1 MTTATTSSS
10 PAGCNIGTYSLHVGD
25 NQYVCTSLSFSMAMD
40 NIPSVRVTIGCG
52 KSLKDAK
59 GKMQDPEDLLKTI
72 LAKHGAAYLD
82 MLDCSIVES
91 LEAEK
96 LTIPIFE
103 GCIVAASPVYKAG
116 APTTRMISILVMNR
130 ACKLYTRPLSAYV
143 SMNGSYLRSSIVGNT
158 RFDIEAARLQ
168 AKKNTALLTDREAI
182 NDMLNKLPASLDKAT
197 VIDRVAS
204 IVDAIIDSESLSDKV
219 KPSSQDAKTP
229 SQDAKAPAQAAK
241 SSGSSGILNY
251 MFGSAKLDLSRTSTL
266 TGSSFNIYIA
276 QLLVHAL
283 ANASIYDALQRILVS
298 TAVMLN
304 IIPRWKHDDYKLELA
319 PSSAWDPGTPITLE
333 EKHIIGIS
341 TEYNP
346 IANLN
351 TPEGFIVNFSNVFQ
365 LQNAKAG
372 TEIAAG
378 CNGVF
383 ASNPEVMA
391 YLRFKAQGKTSPSHA
406 AYESTL
412 FRVGTYDA
420 PPWLLPAALAEKSSK
435 DKSTVETHKQPTT
448 SKHAE
453 ASTEQKDKLDR
464 DRTIEIA
471 DTIAKSLF
479 TYIYGSQDK
488 AVVTIYP
495 SMRFGLSTGVC
506 FEENLGNAIDIE
518 FGKDNPRNIRGILE
532 SIQYEYTAGES
543 SSVSY
548 TLTLKCVRPL
558 DKNEKAIPCPLY
570 TKKTQ

>member
-1 MTTATTSSS
+1 MFTSITSSS
-10 PAGCNIGTYSLHVGD
+10 PAGCNIGTYSLHVGS

-59 GKMQDPEDLLKTI
+59 GEMQDPENLLKTI

-82 MLDCSIVES
+82 MLDCSIVESLKVES

-143 SMNGSYLRSSIVGNT
+143 SMNGSYLRASIVGNT

-168 AKKNTALLTDREAI
+168 AKKDTALLTDRESI
-182 NDMLNKLPASLDKAT
+182 NAMLNKLPASLEDAA

-204 IVDAIIDSESLSDKV
+204 IVDAIIDSESLSDNV
-219 KPSSQDAKTP
+219 ESSSQDAK
-229 SQDAKAPAQAAK
+229 A
-241 SSGSSGILNY
+241 SGSSGILNY

-283 ANASIYDALQRILVS
+283 ANASVYDAIQSILVS

-319 PSSAWDPGTPITLE
+319 PSSAWDPGTPISLKE
-333 EKHIIGIS
+333 EHIIGIS

-372 TEIAAG
+372 TEITAG

-391 YLRFKAQGKTSPSHA
+391 YLRFKAQGKTSASHA
-406 AYESTL
+406 DYESTL

-420 PPWLLPAALAEKSSK
+420 PSWLLPAALAEKSGK
-435 DKSTVETHKQPTT
+435 DKSTVETHKQSTT
-448 SKHAE
+448 SKQAE

-464 DRTIEIA
+464 DRTIELA

-570 TKKTQ
+570 TKTTQ

>member
-10 PAGCNIGTYSLHVGD
+10 PGGCNIGTYSLHVGV

-59 GKMQDPEDLLKTI
+59 GEMQDPEDLLKTI
-72 LAKHGAAYLD
+72 LAKHGEAYLD

-91 LEAEK
+91 LEAEN

-182 NDMLNKLPASLDKAT
+182 NDMLNKLPATLEDAA

-204 IVDAIIDSESLSDKV
+204 IVDAIIDSESLSNNV
-219 KPSSQDAKTP
+219 KSSSKDAKT
-229 SQDAKAPAQAAK
+229 
-241 SSGSSGILNY
+241 SGSSGILNY

-283 ANASIYDALQRILVS
+283 ANASVYDALQSILVS

-304 IIPRWKHDDYKLELA
+304 IIPRWKLDDYKLELA
-319 PSSAWDPGTPITLE
+319 PSSAWDPGTPIALE

-391 YLRFKAQGKTSPSHA
+391 YLRFKAQGKTSPRHA
-406 AYESTL
+406 SYESTL

-420 PPWLLPAALAEKSSK
+420 PSWLLPAALAEKSGK
-435 DKSTVETHKQPTT
+435 DKSTVETHKQTT
-448 SKHAE
+448 ISKQAE

-495 SMRFGLSTGVC
+495 SMRFGLSGNVC

-518 FGKDNPRNIRGILE
+518 FGEDNPRNIRGILE

-570 TKKTQ
+570 TKTTQ